1 MNFIDDTPVSLS
13 PVQFSKGLLA
23 QLSLLKSQK
32 IGFFTQ
38 EEKTAAYA
46 VYEIFDNRVSSIK
59 GNEAKSPRYR
69 ELLKIRNTLQPGC
82 MDEYGAFRHAVFQ
95 ALFDFNQ
102 QKQKFPLS
110 NEESASILQ
119 SFTPDD
125 RKLIEAC
132 AHAYTSVIKKSSKKP
147 AKKITGFAA

>member
-59 GNEAKSPRYR
+59 FGDGFIHCCLTKLGLINY
-69 ELLKIRNTLQPGC
+69 LGLIRGLPI
-82 MDEYGAFRHAVFQ
+82 
-95 ALFDFNQ
+95 ALA
-102 QKQKFPLS
+102 LS
-110 NEESASILQ
+110 SCSE
-119 SFTPDD
+119 D
-125 RKLIEAC
+125 
-132 AHAYTSVIKKSSKKP
+132 
-147 AKKITGFAA
+147 

>member
-69 ELLKIRNTLQPGC
+69 ELLKIRNTLTPASTHASPASRPAAPHPAPPPGRVRAVSTVKKRSTSWFAC
-82 MDEYGAFRHAVFQ
+82 TQLRFGA
-95 ALFDFNQ
+95 
-102 QKQKFPLS
+102 
-110 NEESASILQ
+110 
-119 SFTPDD
+119 
-125 RKLIEAC
+125 
-132 AHAYTSVIKKSSKKP
+132 
-147 AKKITGFAA
+147 